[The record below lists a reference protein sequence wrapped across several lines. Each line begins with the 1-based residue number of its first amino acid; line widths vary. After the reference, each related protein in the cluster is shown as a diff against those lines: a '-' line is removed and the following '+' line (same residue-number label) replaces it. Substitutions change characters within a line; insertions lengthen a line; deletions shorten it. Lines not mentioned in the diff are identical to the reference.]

1 MAVSGQAARWAPL
14 WRSPAK
20 LFGPVALCSAAVA
33 AAGLVLLA
41 GLWSLLIPI
50 YCAALFAAIAFPKHS
65 AAALLVAGIVFEPA
79 AIDFTKPI
87 SAALYSMPPGW
98 DHALGLTISP
108 IEVAVVATALSLV
121 LRRSAAY
128 APLRLPLVVWAV
140 PAVMSLGL
148 LYGLY
153 KGAPANLAY
162 TELRGLLVAVAAFVI
177 AARLG
182 PGHLPFLG
190 RAVVG
195 AVAALAVIVLARY
208 FFIVRAGLLDVPL
221 ESAFAHEGSLIF
233 GIGLLVGGARLLHVR
248 DARRILLMSG
258 FCILVTLAM
267 MATGR
272 RAGTLVLLVSGVSF
286 GLLLLPRRPVL
297 VIAAAIPLLL
307 MTGAY
312 LAVYWNQDYGTI
324 AQPARAIRSQ
334 FQPSS
339 RDDSSDLYRTI
350 EKYDVVETIRYNRV
364 FGVGFGRPF
373 IQFQQLPDLTS
384 FWPLQSYTSHQSVL
398 WLWLKMG
405 WLGISVFLGLV
416 VVVLSRCLERMR
428 GLTATDANWTLAAVL
443 FSGTL
448 AFIVYATVDLG
459 FAGSR
464 SGASAAVLVA
474 LALGLRRSQDVQI
487 GAAEQNPE
495 AAASQ
500 SPLPDLG
507 GRD

>member
-1 MAVSGQAARWAPL
+1 
-14 WRSPAK
+14 
-20 LFGPVALCSAAVA
+20 
-33 AAGLVLLA
+33 
-41 GLWSLLIPI
+41 
-50 YCAALFAAIAFPKHS
+50 
-65 AAALLVAGIVFEPA
+65 
-79 AIDFTKPI
+79 
-87 SAALYSMPPGW
+87 
-98 DHALGLTISP
+98 
-108 IEVAVVATALSLV
+108 
-121 LRRSAAY
+121 
-128 APLRLPLVVWAV
+128 
-140 PAVMSLGL
+140 
-148 LYGLY
+148 
-153 KGAPANLAY
+153 
-162 TELRGLLVAVAAFVI
+162 
-177 AARLG
+177 
-182 PGHLPFLG
+182 
-190 RAVVG
+190 
-195 AVAALAVIVLARY
+195 
-208 FFIVRAGLLDVPL
+208 
-221 ESAFAHEGSLIF
+221 
-233 GIGLLVGGARLLHVR
+233 
-248 DARRILLMSG
+248 
-258 FCILVTLAM
+258 
-267 MATGR
+267 
-272 RAGTLVLLVSGVSF
+272 
-286 GLLLLPRRPVL
+286 
-297 VIAAAIPLLL
+297 

-428 GLTATDANWTLAAVL
+428 GLKATDANWTLAAVL

-448 AFIVYATVDLG
+448 AFIVYATVDLA

-464 SGASAAVLVA
+464 AGASAAVLAA